1 MLYSLRPDHPR
12 QDSHSVPLVSTD
24 VSSTGVTRI
33 FIFVRDPSCT
43 SAKGAAGANTGVGAA
58 VFGPH
63 VASPGH
69 GWLQTDDVANVRRG
83 TSFGV
88 HCKPILCGEVGFT
101 DVGIAF

>member
-1 MLYSLRPDHPR
+1 M
-12 QDSHSVPLVSTD
+12 PLVSTD

-83 TSFGV
+83 TSIGV
-88 HCKPILCGEVGFT
+88 HSECLRPIIFT
-101 DVGIAF
+101 RECLPEARVF